1 MGRAGSPVRPFS
13 CIMSTPMTHPT
24 SAHLA
29 LADWRRQVTELY
41 ATLRADARAGPM
53 RAVSYRSARDRLFG
67 SHPSSAIPEGER
79 RDFRGLAYFRHDP
92 RLALRARFEPDPDA
106 PALDVPRSGDGAQI
120 PMSRIGWVRFDV
132 DGTPCSLSVFWLNE
146 YSGGIFIPFR
156 DATSGNQTYG
166 GGRYLWDSAK
176 GADLGIHGDALNL
189 DFNFAYHPSCV
200 FDPIWSCPLA
210 PQENWLPVPINAG
223 EQLPESRRR

>member
-13 CIMSTPMTHPT
+13 CIMSIPMTYPT

-29 LADWRRQVTELY
+29 LADWRRQVAELY
-41 ATLRADARAGPM
+41 ATLRADQRPEPM
-53 RAVSYRSARDRLFG
+53 RAIAFRTARDRLFG
-67 SHPSSAIPEGER
+67 SHPSSAIPEAER
-79 RDFRGLAYFRHDP
+79 RDFHGLAYFRHDP
-92 RLALRARFEPDPDA
+92 AFSVRARFEPDPDA
-106 PALDVPRSGDGAQI
+106 PPLEVPRSGEGPQI
-120 PMSRIGWVRFDV
+120 PLARIGWVRFAV

-156 DATSGNQTYG
+156 DATNGKETYG

-176 GADLGIHGDALNL
+176 GADLGTDGDELNL

-200 FDPIWSCPLA
+200 YDPIWSCPLA
-210 PQENWLPVPINAG
+210 PRENWLSTPVAAG
-223 EQLPESRRR
+223 EQLPASKR